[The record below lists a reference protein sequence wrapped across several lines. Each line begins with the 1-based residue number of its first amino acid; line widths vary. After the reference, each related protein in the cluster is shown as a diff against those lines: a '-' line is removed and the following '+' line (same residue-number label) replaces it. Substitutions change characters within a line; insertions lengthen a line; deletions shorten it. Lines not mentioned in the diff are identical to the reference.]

1 MSIEVILA
9 AFGAGVFSAMIGA
22 LPVFIMTGFMVLAGL
37 SGGMLNGAEG
47 WGLTGSIGF
56 GIFLGP
62 HITFGGGVAAAAYA
76 KKIGLM
82 PTGDI
87 TVPLIKFNKPSVL
100 LVGGVFGVL
109 AYVLNYVFADML
121 KLPTDT
127 IALIVVLSGMIARI
141 CFSDKGLIPSL
152 KTGNRKFFPTG
163 DSLKISV
170 IMSLSIGMVSAY
182 YAVQTGDVVL
192 AWCLSAIG
200 LLFVQIGQGGYAF
213 HHIGIISALAGS
225 ATGNVYIGML
235 FGLFAGLLAD
245 FLGAIFNVDG
255 DSHIDAPALAIFPL
269 TTVVM
274 LFLQK

>member
-1 MSIEVILA
+1 MILA
-9 AFGAGVFSAMIGA
+9 AFGAGVFAAMIGA
-22 LPVFIMTGFMVLAGL
+22 LPVFIMTGIMVVAGL

-47 WGLTGSIGF
+47 WGLTGTVGF

-82 PTGDI
+82 ETGDI

-100 LVGGVFGVL
+100 LVGGAFGAL
-109 AYVLNYVFADML
+109 AFVLNYLFANVLGL
-121 KLPTDT
+121 KTDT
-127 IALIVVLSGMIARI
+127 IALVVVVTAMIARL
-141 CFSDKGLIPSL
+141 CFSNKGLIPSL
-152 KTGNRKFFPTG
+152 KTGNKKYFPTG

-170 IMSLSIGMVSAY
+170 IMSLSIGMASSY

-192 AWCLSAIG
+192 AWSLSAVG

-213 HHIGIISALAGS
+213 HHIGIISALAGA

-245 FLGAIFNVDG
+245 VLGAIFNVDG
-255 DSHIDAPALAIFPL
+255 DTHIDAPALSIFPL

-274 LFLQK
+274 LFLQ